1 MRVVVI
7 GGGPAGATAA
17 MLLARQGA
25 NVVLLEAKTFP
36 RDKTCGDGLPPRA
49 LFHLSK
55 LGISLPSQSGQAV
68 ESFRMISPGGEI
80 YCNSPPADYEYGS
93 RGLVIPRKAL
103 DYCLA
108 QGAAQA
114 GAEVRENQ
122 RVEAVSFDDGVTIRV
137 RGRSEPLRADVV
149 LGCDG
154 FPSVV
159 RKNLQ
164 APSFPKRHLL
174 VGVRAYFELPG
185 NSSPNVV
192 TAMFPKNVLP
202 GYLWI
207 FPLPGGRAN
216 VGLCIR
222 ADHLARRSPEK
233 LSHIFQNTLQSPYIA
248 AEMEGAT
255 CISPLVGHY
264 LPLATFARHLVF
276 DRALLL
282 GDAAGFINPFTG
294 EGIDLAIDSA
304 IQAAETIQN
313 SEARGD
319 FSKRSLSEYATK
331 CQRSFLNSILAV
343 RRLLPLFSFPRL
355 LDRTIRTAGHSESL
369 QRTLFSTVF
378 GEPIS
383 PLSAI
388 RAIGG
393 VIAGTPKSSVPSTLK
408 TSNTQSP

>member
-1 MRVVVI
+1 MRVAVI

-25 NVVLLEAKTFP
+25 DVVLLEAKTFP

-55 LGISLPSQSGQAV
+55 LGISLPSESGQV
-68 ESFRMISPGGEI
+68 IESYRMISPGGEV
-80 YCNSPPADYEYGS
+80 YCGTPPTDHEYGA
-93 RGLVIPRKAL
+93 RGLVIPRRVL
-103 DYCLA
+103 DHRLA
-108 QGAAQA
+108 QGAAEA
-114 GAEVRENQ
+114 GADVRENQ
-122 RVEAVSFDDGVTIRV
+122 RVEAISFDDGVSISVSGT
-137 RGRSEPLRADVV
+137 SEPLRADVV

-159 RKNLQ
+159 RKSLR
-164 APSFPKRHLL
+164 APVFPKRNLL

-185 NSSPNVV
+185 NLLLTTA

-202 GYLWI
+202 GYLWV
-207 FPLPGGRAN
+207 FPLPNGQAN
-216 VGLCIR
+216 IGLCIR

-233 LSHIFQNTLQSPYIA
+233 LQDIFQDTMRSPYIA
-248 AEMEGAT
+248 PEMEGAKR
-255 CISPLVGHY
+255 ISPMVGHY

-282 GDAAGFINPFTG
+282 GDAAGFINPFSG

-304 IQAAETIQN
+304 IQAAATIQN
-313 SEARGD
+313 AEARGD
-319 FSKRSLSEYATK
+319 FSKRSLNEYATR
-331 CQRSFLNSILAV
+331 CQQSFLNSILAV

-355 LDRTIRTAGHSESL
+355 LDRTIRTARHSESL

-388 RAIGG
+388 RAVGS
-393 VIAGTPKSSVPSTLK
+393 VIAGAAKSRAPGTLK
-408 TSNTQSP
+408 TSHTKAH